1 MGNPEKP
8 PARAS
13 HCAVFMILQCIF
25 AKLNHYIKKKREAER
40 EKQRF
45 LCLLAYSGPRRKK
58 RNK

>member
-25 AKLNHYIKKKREAER
+25 AKLNHYIKKKER
-40 EKQRF
+40 ETEISVS
-45 LCLLAYSGPRRKK
+45 SGIFGATEEKEE
-58 RNK
+58 

>member
-25 AKLNHYIKKKREAER
+25 AKLNHYIKKKERGRER
-40 EKQRF
+40 ETEISVS
-45 LCLLAYSGPRRKK
+45 SGIFGATEEKEE
-58 RNK
+58 